1 MPNGEVS
8 IDLNGFVG
16 ILELRAKNHNVDDN
30 HNLPN
35 ANVDT
40 AATASL
46 HSILGLDGISTP
58 PTDDITAPST
68 PIERSQ
74 TETDIET
81 YLLDLIRDYFTASGG
96 IANVRNLGKHLKAC
110 RGYHKASKSALLEL
124 KENFDS
130 LTKFLKIHEDIFS
143 VQEEKGKGSP
153 MPIFSMSQRSHTWPA
168 QEIPIII
175 TENTKEQFLKDTSS
189 TSSLSSLPVFKVED
203 KKSPVR
209 CQDSDS
215 QVQRWENYNSHRRGS
230 TEQLTLISFK
240 SLYAERVKYG

>member
-1 MPNGEVS
+1 M
-8 IDLNGFVG
+8 
-16 ILELRAKNHNVDDN
+16 
-30 HNLPN
+30 
-35 ANVDT
+35 
-40 AATASL
+40 
-46 HSILGLDGISTP
+46 
-58 PTDDITAPST
+58 
-68 PIERSQ
+68 
-74 TETDIET
+74 
-81 YLLDLIRDYFTASGG
+81 
-96 IANVRNLGKHLKAC
+96 
-110 RGYHKASKSALLEL
+110 
-124 KENFDS
+124 
-130 LTKFLKIHEDIFS
+130 
-143 VQEEKGKGSP
+143 SP
-153 MPIFSMSQRSHTWPA
+153 RSHTWPA